1 MLDVV
6 VLMKCFFG
14 FFLVWFSRDF
24 VLSFCVVRKE
34 IVGLLLQLVRNE
46 PPMRNLPEPHPILR
60 AQPTVPHRHVI
71 RKHTPRMLSV
81 GEDGRVVR
89 CVGVLVD
96 HPLTVF
102 VLVFVCLDIA
112 LRAVHA
118 NARIVFIDQLALAL
132 FIALALPA
140 IQRSSFGVRSIQ
152 GIARTVLALIEVSDG
167 SIANA
172 LRHDGLAQVRRRDRH
187 GIALVRHGAGA
198 DAAHGAGDH
207 IEQR

>member
-1 MLDVV
+1 ML
-6 VLMKCFFG
+6 G
-14 FFLVWFSRDF
+14 
-24 VLSFCVVRKE
+24 
-34 IVGLLLQLVRNE
+34 I
-46 PPMRNLPEPHPILR
+46 
-60 AQPTVPHRHVI
+60 
-71 RKHTPRMLSV
+71 

-132 FIALALPA
+132 CIALALPA
-140 IQRSSFGVRSIQ
+140 IQRSSFGVRRIQ
-152 GIARTVLALIEVSDG
+152 GIARTVLALVEVSDG

-187 GIALVRHGAGA
+187 GIALVRHGAGT

-207 IEQR
+207 VEQR